1 MSESNLELVN
11 LWIKKA
17 DHDLGSAKLIY
28 LHIPDYFDTIAFH
41 CQQAVE
47 KYIKAA
53 LTYKDIEFLRSHDL
67 PYLLEILSRKVE
79 IKSETFDKAILLNG
93 FSVEIRYPDQI
104 IHLTED
110 ELKTAISI
118 ADDFKQF
125 AISVIGLPNM
135 QH

>member
-1 MSESNLELVN
+1 MSESNLEIVN

-47 KYIKAA
+47 KYIKAS
-53 LTYKDIEFLRSHDL
+53 LTYMDIEFQRSHDL
-67 PYLLEILSRKVE
+67 PYLLELLSRKVE

-93 FSVEIRYPDQI
+93 FRIEIRYPDQT

-110 ELKTAISI
+110 ELKSAISI
-118 ADDFKQF
+118 ADDFRQF
-125 AISVIGLPNM
+125 AISVIGLTNI